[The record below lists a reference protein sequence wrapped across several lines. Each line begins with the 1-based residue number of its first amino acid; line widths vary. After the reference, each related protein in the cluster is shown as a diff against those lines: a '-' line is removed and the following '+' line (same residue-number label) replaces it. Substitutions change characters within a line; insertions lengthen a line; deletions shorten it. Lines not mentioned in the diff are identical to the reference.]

1 MKVINR
7 NGFFSPPSSKRN
19 LAPSLSD
26 QELIKLINNLSS
38 VIKKYYVSTKA
49 SLSEGKEA
57 KSKNANG
64 TEDKETK
71 NDLTLEKIE
80 FELKIFLSEAKKIF
94 QQLKL
99 AHQKNTIRQEVQSP
113 LFKMPTSQIN
123 STRYKQQ
130 LLSPQKGFFDS
141 GESKTRNCDIG
152 IPKKDD
158 INNLSN

>member
-57 KSKNANG
+57 KSK
-64 TEDKETK
+64 KK
-71 NDLTLEKIE
+71 H
-80 FELKIFLSEAKKIF
+80 LSVI
-94 QQLKL
+94 QLFVV
-99 AHQKNTIRQEVQSP
+99 IIV
-113 LFKMPTSQIN
+113 
-123 STRYKQQ
+123 
-130 LLSPQKGFFDS
+130 LL
-141 GESKTRNCDIG
+141 N
-152 IPKKDD
+152 
-158 INNLSN
+158 